1 MPARFL
7 FLHPEGFGQFG
18 RLAAHLAR
26 RPGARVM
33 LLSRKPADPI
43 SGVRTVRYALRRAP
57 SPATHPYARWTEHA
71 ALAGQAALRAC
82 LSLRARGFVPQVVI
96 AHPGWGDALF
106 LREAFPDARIILYCE
121 YFWRASGADV
131 GFADE
136 SGTDM
141 DARCALR
148 LRNSPLLASLE
159 AADALYAPTRWQRDL
174 HPAWLHDRITVIHD
188 GIDTQHAQPDQA
200 ARFVLPD
207 GAVLTARDEVATYVA
222 RGLEPQRGF
231 PQLMRALPDLL
242 ARRPALRVVICGDDR
257 FTYGRPPDRFAT
269 WRQAML
275 AELGPLPR
283 VHFVG
288 TLAYQAYL
296 SLLRISSLHLYL
308 SVPFV
313 LSWSFCE
320 AMAAGCLVLGS
331 DTAPVREFI
340 DDGRNGFLVEM
351 REPAAIAHRAAELLA
366 ARGNFARQRAAA
378 RATITARCALPD
390 CLAVQEALIGL
401 PVCA

>member
-1 MPARFL
+1 
-7 FLHPEGFGQFG
+7 
-18 RLAAHLAR
+18 
-26 RPGARVM
+26 VV
-33 LLSRKPADPI
+33 LLSRKPAEPI
-43 SGVRTVRYALRRAP
+43 QGVRRMRYALRRAP
-57 SPATHPYARWTEHA
+57 SSSTHPYARWTEHA

-82 LSLRARGFVPQVVI
+82 LALRARGFVPDVVV

-106 LREAFPDARIILYCE
+106 LREVFPDARIILYCE
-121 YFWRASGADV
+121 YFWRANGADV

-136 SGTDM
+136 SGTGL

-148 LRNSPLLASLE
+148 LRNGPLLASLE

-174 HPAWLHDRITVIHD
+174 HPAWLRERIAVIHD
-188 GIDTQHAQPDQA
+188 GIDTRHVAPEPD
-200 ARFVLPD
+200 ARATLPD
-207 GAVLTARDEVATYVA
+207 GQALTDRDEVATYVA

-231 PQLMRALPDLL
+231 PQLMRALPALL
-242 ARRPALRVVICGDDR
+242 TRRPELHVVICGSDAIV
-257 FTYGRPPDRFAT
+257 YSRPPENFAT

-288 TLAYQAYL
+288 ALPYETYL
-296 SLLRISSLHLYL
+296 SLLRISRLHLYL

-320 AMAAGCLVLGS
+320 AMATGCLVLGS

-340 DDGRNGFLVEM
+340 DDGRNGFLVDM
-351 REPAAIAHRAAELLA
+351 RDPAAIAHRAGELLSA
-366 ARGNFARQRAAA
+366 QHHFTAVRTAA
-378 RATITARCALPD
+378 RATIAARCALPD
-390 CLAVQEALIGL
+390 CLAAQLALIEGR
-401 PVCA
+401 AGD